1 MGKSN
6 KVEMGIEEETFNIRK
21 KREKFKARLVAK
33 GYANRKEVDYDEI
46 FSPVIRH
53 TSIRVMLA
61 LVASH
66 DMHLEQ
72 MDVKTIFL
80 HSDL

>member
-1 MGKSN
+1 
-6 KVEMGIEEETFNIRK
+6 MGIEEETFNIRK

>member
-53 TSIRVMLA
+53 TSIRVMFFI
-61 LVASH
+61 V
-66 DMHLEQ
+66 
-72 MDVKTIFL
+72 IFRANL
-80 HSDL
+80 HGAAKGV